1 MTRDYWI
8 FKTVAEVDRSFQT
21 IDSYED
27 SISEYYNYDSLV
39 PNSKQIKKN
48 DIAII
53 TDKKKILGF
62 ASIAYIDI
70 SKGEKIIRRCPQ
82 CPSTTIDS
90 RKTKFPKY
98 RCNKGHAFDIPLEE
112 PKVVTKFKAVFNT
125 FLPFK
130 GQREDLLQI
139 RPFYTKGYNQNMSM
153 QRLDSKVFKLFGDIE
168 QKLQLD
174 SYNNILSPE
183 QGYVKEEQSPY
194 TVKMK
199 DEREIIL
206 QAIKL
211 RRGQQSF
218 RKKLL
223 EKYNRTCIITG
234 CNVVDIL
241 EAAHIKPYR
250 GENDHHPNNGLLLR
264 ADIHTLF
271 DLNLI
276 SINPSTFEV
285 IVSDL
290 LINSEYI
297 KYNKQK
303 LSSTVI
309 ESLSGDALKFKWKTF
324 LKNMNNE

>member
-1 MTRDYWI
+1 MDINYWT
-8 FKTVAEVDRSFQT
+8 FKTVEEADRSFQT
-21 IDSYED
+21 IDSYKD

-39 PNSKQIKKN
+39 PNSKQIKKD
-48 DIAII
+48 DIVII
-53 TDKKKILGF
+53 TDKKMILGF

-90 RKTKFPKY
+90 RKTKIPKY
-98 RCNKGHAFDIPLEE
+98 RCNKGHSFDIPLEE
-112 PKVVTKFKAVFNT
+112 PVDVTKFKAVFNS
-125 FLPFK
+125 FVPFK
-130 GQREDLLQI
+130 GQKKDLLQI
-139 RPFYTKGYNQNMSM
+139 RPFYIKGYNQNMSM

-174 SYNNILSPE
+174 SANNILFPE

-194 TVKMK
+194 TIKIK

-223 EKYNRTCIITG
+223 EKYNQTCIITG
-234 CNVVDIL
+234 CNIVDIL

-276 SINPSTFEV
+276 SINPYTFEV
-285 IVSDL
+285 MVSDL
-290 LINSEYI
+290 LVNSEYI
-297 KYNKQK
+297 KYDKQK
-303 LSSTVI
+303 LSSTI
-309 ESLSGDALKFKWKTF
+309 IDSLSQDALKFRWKLF
-324 LKNMNNE
+324 

>member
-1 MTRDYWI
+1 MINQNLWVL
-8 FKTVAEVDRSFQT
+8 KTVHEDDKVSQT

-27 SISEYYNYDSLV
+27 SLTEYYNYDSFV
-39 PNSKQIKKN
+39 PNSKQIQNK
-48 DIAII
+48 DLAVII
-53 TDKKKILGF
+53 NKEQILGF
-62 ASIAYIDI
+62 AEIGNIETASGL
-70 SKGEKIIRRCPQ
+70 KTIRRCPE
-82 CPSTTIDS
+82 CPSTTIDT
-90 RKTKFPKY
+90 RKTKIPIY
-98 RCNKGHAFDIPLEE
+98 RCNKGHTFDTPLEE

-125 FLPFK
+125 FLPFEGK
-130 GQREDLLQI
+130 RKDLLQI
-139 RPFYTKGYNQNMSM
+139 RPFYTNGYNQNMSM

-168 QKLQLD
+168 QKLRLN
-174 SYNNILSPE
+174 SYNSVLFPE
-183 QGYVKEEQSPY
+183 QGYVEEDKDPY
-194 TVKMK
+194 TIKTM
-199 DEREIIL
+199 DEREIVL

-223 EKYNRTCIITG
+223 EKYNRKCVITG
-234 CNVVDIL
+234 CKVVDIL

-250 GENDHHPNNGLLLR
+250 GENDHHQNNGLLLR

-285 IVSDL
+285 VISDL
-290 LINSEYI
+290 IIDSEYI

-309 ESLSGDALKFKWKTF
+309 ESLSQDALKFKWKTF
-324 LKNMNNE
+324 LKTVN